1 MNRPWKPLLTGS
13 LQTQA
18 LEIADAIVQDTA
30 VLPLGKVPGLI
41 TGHTGYALFFE
52 AAARALDPKWSDH
65 AARSLQR
72 AAALFTRRTR
82 PPLSLH
88 EGLAGM
94 GWAAAHLSARYPD
107 LDVEE
112 LCVWVDES
120 LEAEMNRTP
129 WPHPCDIRDG
139 LAGMALYAA
148 KRMPH
153 ATGRRLL
160 VQAVDK
166 AREVAERSAAG
177 ATWPMP
183 RSHWALHGEDARFP
197 QGLYTMGLAHGIP
210 GALCLL
216 GLAHAHGVSHDITR
230 PLLEE
235 GFRWVASR
243 AEPGHPRFPHY
254 MHGPEHVTDERFSWC
269 VGNPGITAALW
280 WAARAWKDA
289 HWEARTLDWATRVAF
304 EALERPP
311 SASANLCCGTAGTA
325 HLYVRLYQATG
336 VSVFGEAAQRWIE
349 HTLALR
355 QPGQGPGGFCFEQ
368 DPSKPFTDVQF
379 GAAGIALMLL
389 AAATDQS
396 PDWDETFLFSL
407 GSPSFALEV

>member
-1 MNRPWKPLLTGS
+1 MTGS

-18 LEIADAIVQDTA
+18 LEAAEAIVRDTA
-30 VLPLGKVPGLI
+30 ELPLGKVPGLI
-41 TGHTGYALFFE
+41 AGHTGYALFFE
-52 AAARALDPKWSDH
+52 AAARALAPKWIDL

-72 AAALFTRRTR
+72 AAALFTRRTP

-120 LEAEMNRTP
+120 LEVELNRSP

-139 LAGMALYAA
+139 LAGMGLYAA

-153 ATGRRLL
+153 PNGRRLL
-160 VQAVDK
+160 AQAVDR
-166 AREVAERSAAG
+166 AREVAEHSASG
-177 ATWPMP
+177 ASWRMP
-183 RSHWALHGEDARFP
+183 RGRWSLYGKDAQFP
-197 QGLYTMGLAHGIP
+197 QGLYTLGLAHGIP

-216 GLAHAHGVSHDITR
+216 SLAHAHGVSLDVTR

-235 GFRWVASR
+235 GFRWVAHR

-254 MHGPEHVTDERFSWC
+254 MHGLEHVTDERFSWC

-280 WAARAWKDA
+280 WAARTWKDP
-289 HWEARTLDWATRVAF
+289 HWEARTLEWATRVAV

-311 SASANLCCGTAGTA
+311 SLSANLCCGTAGTA

-349 HTLALR
+349 HTLSLR
-355 QPGQGPGGFCFEQ
+355 QPGQGPGGYCFEQ
-368 DPSKPFTDVQF
+368 DPSSPLTDVQF

-407 GSPSFALEV
+407 GSPSSSPEV